1 MFHNGKEA
9 QKSIPGLV
17 ASFLSMETGVI
28 QNIYFNVRL
37 MTCLRVLYHEKNS
50 SSYLY
55 LCVQQGVIP
64 HCEKDCTVELSE
76 DSYTSSTDF
85 EQDAVSDKMSK
96 IRTPLMALNWRAV
109 EKVIYVLHAD
119 MMQHLD

>member
-1 MFHNGKEA
+1 M
-9 QKSIPGLV
+9 
-17 ASFLSMETGVI
+17 
-28 QNIYFNVRL
+28 
-37 MTCLRVLYHEKNS
+37 
-50 SSYLY
+50 
-55 LCVQQGVIP
+55 QQGVIP
-64 HCEKDCTVELSE
+64 HCEKDCTAELSE

-109 EKVIYVLHAD
+109 AKVINVLHAD